1 MKPYTLKKLKIYSY
15 ILDVDPVVDPKDTY
29 NSLWSI
35 PFLSFLRKCREEHG
49 SNLLGLTVGESHSIA
64 YTDNSKFYNWGGSN
78 LFQLGFFESFSKT
91 YPKENDNIIEMN
103 TANYVMAGNNHTL
116 MYSSAKGKL
125 HSWGD
130 NSYGQLGLGH
140 FSSIKGVVDISHLL
154 KNKEARQ
161 IEVKADLNVILLE
174 DGTASVWPFDNT
186 YMPDPS
192 PIEVKFTGEKIA
204 TVAAGFDFVLFATE
218 TGRLFTMGKSNSY
231 GELGHGDFSPRLEP
245 TLVESLANSGDMAI
259 QISCGFKHCIMKNQN
274 GKIFTWGWGERG
286 QLGHENDRNL
296 PFPRKLLFRNSGGY
310 SYQAMSVQAGYRCS
324 FALLDERRLFIWGTN
339 GKYTKVTIPT
349 EYQDFGEDEIYFKKA
364 DFRPLKICTTWS
376 KSMSVSY
383 VIIGDVR
390 YLDNLKFSEREVLL
404 KQIYSQWE
412 RNYYDCKP
420 LFDKKTGVYLDSNIM
435 CHQLEKIQS
444 KNLQIPKAT
453 TKMNSTLRKSPLPA
467 RTQPKNSV
475 IDMLKKKADEEK
487 AQRVGAT
494 SKDKAIIMKNLEKID
509 KQLAKADNPGRS
521 MTEKENSYSKM
532 TIDSSKLSRMK
543 TPVKEKRQKSPNL
556 RSSPTDKL
564 LKDKYNKVHQEML
577 RILAKNPRDWTVKEK
592 TFVEEAKKMFKES

>member
-1 MKPYTLKKLKIYSY
+1 MKPYTLKKLKVYSY
-15 ILDVDPVVDPKDTY
+15 VMDIDPVVDPKDTY

-91 YPKENDNIIEMN
+91 YPKESEQSIEMN
-103 TANYVMAGNNHTL
+103 SANYVMAGNNHTL
-116 MYSSAKGKL
+116 MFSGSKGKL
-125 HSWGD
+125 YSWGD

-154 KNKEARQ
+154 KNKEAKQ
-161 IEVKADLNVILLE
+161 VEVKADVNVILLE
-174 DGTASVWPFDNT
+174 DGSATVWPFDHT
-186 YMPDPS
+186 YVPDPS
-192 PIEVKFTGEKIA
+192 PVEVKFMGDKIA

-231 GELGHGDFSPRLEP
+231 GELGHGDFNPRLEP
-245 TLVESLANSGDMAI
+245 TLVESLANSGDMAV

-324 FALLDERRLFIWGTN
+324 YALLDERRLFIWGTN
-339 GKYTKVTIPT
+339 GKYTKVCIPT

-376 KSMSVSY
+376 KSMSVTY
-383 VIIGDVR
+383 MVIGDVR

-444 KNLQIPKAT
+444 KNIQIPKAT
-453 TKMNSTLRKSPLPA
+453 SKPMATLSKSPLPT
-467 RTQPKNSV
+467 RSQTKNSV
-475 IDMLKKKADEEK
+475 VDMLKRKAEEEK
-487 AQRVGAT
+487 SQKKGAT
-494 SKDKAIIMKNLEKID
+494 SKDKALIFKNLEKID
-509 KQLAKADNPGRS
+509 KELNKSEYLEKSKA
-521 MTEKENSYSKM
+521 EKENSYSKM
-532 TIDSSKLSRMK
+532 TLESSTLARMK
-543 TPVKEKRQKSPNL
+543 TPVKENRKKTPPP
-556 RSSPTDKL
+556 SSSQTDKL
-564 LKDKYNKVHQEML
+564 LKEKYNKVQQEML
-577 RILAKNPRDWTVKEK
+577 RILAKNPREWTVKEK
-592 TFVEEAKKMFKES
+592 AFVEEAKRMFKES